1 MSVEDAEAIWSELD
15 HYRQG
20 FVSANT
26 IQRWLEDE
34 GNFSIPL
41 GEVHYLYDAFKCNEY
56 QQRITMENFVQ
67 ALAGPL
73 LQEEEGEDQNA
84 EDEGPNES
92 DSMVKDSD

>member
-20 FVSANT
+20 FVSANQ

-34 GNFSIPL
+34 GNFSVPH
-41 GEVHYLYDAFKCNEY
+41 GEVHHLYDAFKCNEY
-56 QQRITMENFVQ
+56 QQRIIMENFVQ

-73 LQEEEGEDQNA
+73 QEGDGDDYNA

-92 DSMVKDSD
+92 MVNDSLGG